1 MKQFKEYEQLAYSF
15 IGENDQYIIFNDGK
29 PIRHHLDEEKI
40 EISLDS
46 NIDAYDICKRKR
58 CKEEENIIE
67 KAHFNNCIKIK
78 KDVELKIIYLNDDE
92 DNLSFSFD
100 IQRNVK
106 VNILH
111 IFLACQRNTNIL
123 RDYNL
128 NDNVVL
134 KNISFNNYEN
144 EVLEHNNFYLDDK
157 AYLELN
163 DLNINDNKSESYN
176 EIYLYSVGASA
187 VVNNSAINA
196 SGLSQ
201 KNNFKIYHNAKK
213 TKSELT
219 CYGVVS
225 NKSSLNMDTCGYIKK
240 DCNGSDMHQK
250 SKGILLDLES
260 AITAAPELYIDCYDC
275 MAAHGA
281 SVGAIDENDIYYLM
295 SRGLSRTDAEK
306 LVVYGFFN
314 PYLAN
319 VKDENILA
327 YIKKIIENK
336 LENKNE

>member
-15 IGENDQYIIFNDGK
+15 INENDQYIIFNDGK
-29 PIRHHLDEEKI
+29 PIRNHLDEEKI

-67 KAHFNNCIKIK
+67 KAHFNNCINIK
-78 KDVELKIIYLNDDE
+78 KDVDLKIIYLNDDE